1 MAIHNAATVGPFV
14 PGYAEVPA
22 EETQGWVMHVK
33 KIGLH
38 ITHGRKQAAI
48 GRVLMWG
55 LIFCM
60 LLSAIPVGAAS
71 AVVSL
76 PDTELEDVVRD
87 ALDKSDGDI
96 TDADMATLNELDAD
110 DEEISDL
117 SGLEYAVNLREL
129 DLEDN
134 QVSDL
139 SPLANL
145 TNLQDLDLEDNQV
158 SNLSPLANLTNLQN
172 LDLEDN
178 QVSDLG
184 PLANLT
190 NLQDLDL
197 EDNQVSN
204 ISPLV
209 ANSEF
214 GSDDSVE
221 LQYNYLDLTP
231 GSAAMSDIEALGS
244 RGVEVSYR
252 PQRQ

>member
-1 MAIHNAATVGPFV
+1 MR
-14 PGYAEVPA
+14 
-22 EETQGWVMHVK
+22 VK

-38 ITHGRKQAAI
+38 TAHGRERVAF

-55 LIFCM
+55 LIFCT
-60 LLSAIPVGAAS
+60 LLSAIPAGAAS
-71 AVVSL
+71 AVVSF

-96 TDADMATLNELDAD
+96 TDSDMATLGELDAD

-134 QVSDL
+134 
-139 SPLANL
+139 
-145 TNLQDLDLEDNQV
+145 E
-158 SNLSPLANLTNLQN
+158 
-172 LDLEDN
+172 
-178 QVSDLG
+178 VSDLG

-197 EDNQVSN
+197 EDNEVSDLGPLINLTNLQDLDLEDNQVSDLG
-204 ISPLV
+204 PLV

-214 GSDDSVE
+214 GSGDSVE
-221 LQYNYLDLTP
+221 LQFNHLDLTS
-231 GSAAMSDIEALGS
+231 GSAAMSDIEALES

>member
-1 MAIHNAATVGPFV
+1 MR
-14 PGYAEVPA
+14 
-22 EETQGWVMHVK
+22 VK
-33 KIGLH
+33 KIDLQ
-38 ITHGRKQAAI
+38 ITHGRKPPAF

-60 LLSAIPVGAAS
+60 LLSAIPAGAAS
-71 AVVSL
+71 AVVSF

-139 SPLANL
+139 
-145 TNLQDLDLEDNQV
+145 
-158 SNLSPLANLTNLQN
+158 
-172 LDLEDN
+172 
-178 QVSDLG
+178 G

-231 GSAAMSDIEALGS
+231 GSPAMSDIEALES

>member
-1 MAIHNAATVGPFV
+1 MR
-14 PGYAEVPA
+14 
-22 EETQGWVMHVK
+22 VK

-38 ITHGRKQAAI
+38 TAHGRERVAF

-55 LIFCM
+55 LIFCT
-60 LLSAIPVGAAS
+60 LLSAIPAGAAS
-71 AVVSL
+71 AVVSF

-96 TDADMATLNELDAD
+96 TDSDMATLGELDAD

-134 QVSDL
+134 EVSDL
-139 SPLANL
+139 GPLANL
-145 TNLQDLDLEDNQV
+145 TNLRDLDLEDN
-158 SNLSPLANLTNLQN
+158 
-172 LDLEDN
+172 E
-178 QVSDLG
+178 VSDLG

-197 EDNQVSN
+197 EDNEVSDLGPLINLTNLQDLDLEDNQVSDLG
-204 ISPLV
+204 PLV

-214 GSDDSVE
+214 GSGDSVE
-221 LQYNYLDLTP
+221 LQFNHLDLTS
-231 GSAAMSDIEALGS
+231 GSAAMSDIEALES